1 MSKLLKHCFMFTIAG
16 LLLAHTLMGGDGIN
30 GNLVTAQWLKQ
41 HLNDSNLLLLDASP
55 VPVYAV
61 NHIPGAVSVNIFAL
75 YGREEASLA
84 DTEKLLQ
91 SWGVSPGKRIVMYDQ
106 GGSMM
111 ATRVFFSLY
120 SHGFPAED
128 LLILDGGFFQWQQ
141 RGLPLTKES
150 TPVAKLGAFQIQRQN
165 KEDKAELPEV
175 LTASGDPTHNVLLD
189 ALDPDW
195 YFGEV
200 LALTKPGHIPHGI
213 LLPNADFYNSDR
225 TFKSPEEITRMLA
238 YFHVRP
244 EQQIYTYCGG
254 GVAASVPWFALK
266 FILNYPAVKLY
277 TGSEL
282 DWLSDEREL
291 PYWTYDAPFL
301 MRESNW
307 LQFWSGQMP
316 RAVGIAHVSIVDVRP
331 GEAFRQGHVPFA
343 SNVPREVFQS
353 STTNPGK
360 LAETLGQAGVNASDE
375 AIVIS
380 GAGLTPDAALAF
392 VVLEKLGQKR
402 VSVLMDSMDEWAHR
416 GFSVTKE
423 ATAAGSSTYRGDL
436 RQDIL
441 IADANSTRGVY
452 PKVFIA
458 SGKDVPEKA
467 PDGTVIHVAYTDL
480 LNSDGTPK
488 PARDIW
494 KTLVKAGVPRY
505 AELVCIADDPGE
517 AAVNYFV
524 LKLMGY
530 PDVKL
535 LAR

>member
-1 MSKLLKHCFMFTIAG
+1 MSKFRKHCFISGVAG
-16 LLLAHTLMGGDGIN
+16 LLLAHTLMAGDGIT

-41 HLNDSNLLLLDASP
+41 HLKDSNLLLLDASP
-55 VPVYAV
+55 VPIYAA

-84 DTEKLLQ
+84 DTERLLQ
-91 SWGVSPGKRIVMYDQ
+91 SWGVNSGNRIVIYDQ

-141 RGLPLTKES
+141 RGFTVTKES
-150 TPVAKLGAFQIQRQN
+150 TPVAKPGAFQIQRQN
-165 KEDKAELPEV
+165 NEVKAALPEF
-175 LTASGDPTHNVLLD
+175 LTASGDPANNVLLD

-195 YFGEV
+195 HFGEV

-213 LLPNADFYNSDR
+213 LLPNTDFYNSDR
-225 TFKSPEEITRMLA
+225 TFKSPEEISRMLA

-244 EQQIYTYCGG
+244 EQRIYTYCGG

-266 FILNYPAVKLY
+266 FIVNYPAVKLY

-282 DWLSDEREL
+282 EWLSDEREL

-316 RAVGIAHVSIVDVRP
+316 RAVGIAHVSIVDLRP
-331 GEAFRQGHVPFA
+331 AGAFSRGHVPFA

-353 STTNPGK
+353 SITNPAK
-360 LAETLGQAGVNASDE
+360 LAEILSQAGVNASDE
-375 AIVIS
+375 AVVIS
-380 GAGLTPDAALAF
+380 GTGLTPDAALAF
-392 VVLEKLGQKR
+392 VMLEKLGQKR
-402 VSVLMDSMDEWAHR
+402 VSVFMDSMDEWARR
-416 GFSVTKE
+416 GFSVAKE
-423 ATAAGSSTYRGDL
+423 VTAARSSTYRGDL
-436 RQDIL
+436 RPDIL
-441 IADANSTRGVY
+441 IADVKSTHGMY

-458 SGKDVPEKA
+458 FRQGCARESPGRYSGSPAVHGASEFRRDAQTCQRYLEDFGQSRNPA
-467 PDGTVIHVAYTDL
+467 IRGAYL
-480 LNSDGTPK
+480 
-488 PARDIW
+488 RC
-494 KTLVKAGVPRY
+494 R
-505 AELVCIADDPGE
+505 
-517 AAVNYFV
+517 
-524 LKLMGY
+524 
-530 PDVKL
+530 
-535 LAR
+535 